1 MVHKPLR
8 YSTLAAGLLKAL
20 GVQLQNTSR
29 RMDTNSKMLVG
40 KRLLVV
46 LCLCN
51 TMITLGCCPF
61 MIS

>member
-1 MVHKPLR
+1 
-8 YSTLAAGLLKAL
+8 LAAGLLKAL